1 MAAHIFEIALLL
13 ARRNDDAKRLAQP
26 GELILQILNGGSVG
40 GDVLLVGD
48 IKPQSE
54 ERGEIAVLVEIEG
67 TRAP

>member
-1 MAAHIFEIALLL
+1 MTRKGLLS
-13 ARRNDDAKRLAQP
+13 Q
-26 GELILQILNGGSVG
+26 GEPILQILNGGSVG